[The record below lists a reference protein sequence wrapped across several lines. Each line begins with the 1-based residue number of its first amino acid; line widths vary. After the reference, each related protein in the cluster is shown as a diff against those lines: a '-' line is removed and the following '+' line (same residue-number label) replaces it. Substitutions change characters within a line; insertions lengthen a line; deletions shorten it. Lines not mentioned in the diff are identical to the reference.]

1 VTEIIDIT
9 AGALDLSHMRTIE
22 RNPVEVRLAG
32 DWQTNV
38 NAAAD
43 VVDRVVTEERS
54 VYGINTGFGLLAHES
69 ISVDQVRELQVRLVR
84 SHCAGTGFLLSEE
97 TVRLIMALK
106 VTSLARGFSGVRVT
120 TVELLLAMLA
130 RGVIPVIPAKGSVG
144 ASGDLAPLAH
154 MSSVMIGEGEA
165 FIEGERMPGV
175 AALSKAGLKPI
186 YLQAKEGLALLNG
199 TQVSTAL
206 ALQGLGAAEDA
217 FKAALMSGALSVEAM
232 KGSDAPFDPRIQA
245 LGGQPGQV
253 EVAAALMSL
262 MEGSRIRE
270 SHLDCDRVQD
280 PYSLRCQP
288 RVMGACLDQWRL
300 RQPSGLCRQ

>member
-175 AALSKAGLKPI
+175 AALSKAGLSQYTCKPR
-186 YLQAKEGLALLNG
+186 K
-199 TQVSTAL
+199 VW
-206 ALQGLGAAEDA
+206 
-217 FKAALMSGALSVEAM
+217 
-232 KGSDAPFDPRIQA
+232 
-245 LGGQPGQV
+245 
-253 EVAAALMSL
+253 
-262 MEGSRIRE
+262 
-270 SHLDCDRVQD
+270 HC
-280 PYSLRCQP
+280 
-288 RVMGACLDQWRL
+288 
-300 RQPSGLCRQ
+300 